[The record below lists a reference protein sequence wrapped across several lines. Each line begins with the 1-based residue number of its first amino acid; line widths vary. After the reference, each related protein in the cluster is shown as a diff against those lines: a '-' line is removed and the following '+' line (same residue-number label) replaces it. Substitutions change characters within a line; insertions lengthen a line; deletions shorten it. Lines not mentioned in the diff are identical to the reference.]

1 MLDSHPRPTS
11 SDLPAQR
18 RARRAQPYTPSSS
31 SSSLRTL
38 DVSLSPPILRSDSQ
52 QTVLRLDE
60 LASTSNSPNSGSSSV
75 GERTPAPTTHT
86 IALQRGSA
94 CLTCRRRKLK
104 CDASESD
111 TSLNRYPID
120 THGFLDIETSPHA
133 HPTGRSQT
141 CTYDDG
147 LPKSRVQVLTSKVRD
162 LEEKILAMETTRN
175 GSPPNLAHQ
184 GQLTPAS
191 STDALPYLPMIAT
204 GDAVFDLLSPPKT
217 PQDLDI
223 WHSLATGDNDIVNLA
238 ANLSTFPT
246 QTIPYPQQAALDTV
260 RKLTPWWEQEEVPSG
275 IQLRLI
281 NIFLPRKWEP
291 GTEVDEQR
299 LRASLSQ
306 PSASQPHPCFL
317 NAIYLVACSFSGDK
331 VLEDLEHVFLAKT
344 RKSMELSLVSGDR
357 LIDFIRASSLLS
369 FYYYSKGR
377 LLEGHHLSSTTAR
390 FMIACGLH
398 RMSAARWKPQSDYG
412 YIDTVDAGGGYQNT
426 MLRDLDGPSLIP
438 RPRDIIE
445 RNEYVHAFWQVYMN
459 DLGGGLVTGLP
470 ISVADSEITTSWPGR
485 LTDDTFLAQSGR
497 QTVLQFYSGLPS
509 TADVSQDRH
518 SQALRIKTMC
528 LLGRAARL
536 SLAKEAARYPDPN
549 LDSKHASCE
558 RAIAEC
564 MRTLPQDLEQVLG
577 YEGSVALMVARATL
591 LAAMIQLHAPLA
603 MDHPV
608 SRKKA
613 LKAANESVQVLRTLR
628 QNYYP
633 VPGGILL
640 LFGLDWAVVREFFVN
655 EHVRLTVEGDQAS
668 ADVIEGYIHEIEA
681 EMMKLPTRFS
691 SIKAVMSSTT
701 GKSA

>member
-31 SSSLRTL
+31 SSSSRTL

-60 LASTSNSPNSGSSSV
+60 LASSSNSPNSGSSSV

-104 CDASESD
+104 CDANKPAC
-111 TSLNRYPID
+111 TSCTR
-120 THGFLDIETSPHA
+120 
-133 HPTGRSQT
+133 TGRSQT

-175 GSPPNLAHQ
+175 GSPPNLPHQ

-217 PQDLDI
+217 PQDLDV

-246 QTIPYPQQAALDTV
+246 QTIPYPQLAALDTV

-291 GTEVDEQR
+291 GTEVDEKR

-317 NAIYLVACSFSGDK
+317 DAIYLVACSFSGDK

-398 RMSAARWKPQSDYG
+398 RMSTARWKPQSDYG
-412 YIDTVDAGGGYQNT
+412 YIDTIDAGGGYQNT

-485 LTDDTFLAQSGR
+485 LNDDTLLIQPGY
-497 QTVLQFYSGLPS
+497 QTILQFYSGLPG

-564 MRTLPQDLEQVLG
+564 MRTLPQDLEG
-577 YEGSVALMVARATL
+577 YEGSVAFMVARATL

-613 LKAANESVQVLRTLR
+613 LTAANESVQVLRTLR

-640 LFGLDWAVVREFFVN
+640 LFGLFQLDWAVVREFFVN

-691 SIKAVMSSTT
+691 SIKAVMSSTV